1 MADMRYAS
9 TRSSVP
15 SGLLPLAIVLLAF
28 AIRAA
33 GAAATGLWY
42 DELQS
47 VTHAALPLVD
57 LLRSVYRWDAHP
69 PVYYAQLHVW
79 MLAGTSD
86 LWVRLNPIFWS
97 TLTTASVYVIARR
110 LYSRQVALLAATLF
124 AASAFAV
131 WYAQQARMYALLM
144 FLGLWSL
151 YFAHRF
157 LAGSGGWLTAAA
169 FLLTTELFLYSQGAA
184 FLLLASLACYAFV
197 WRRGRW
203 PARSTADEKQVGW
216 IRGFSRFGGWRQ
228 KLADPERRL
237 RTASRPERWAIF
249 RTDRRMWA
257 FAGLLVAAT
266 ALYAPWL
273 RHATEISV
281 RHTMTPNLYDVTYT
295 LFSLVFGVY
304 EHYGDWLRWSSMAV
318 LALGVGW
325 LLLKH
330 ARSRPLVWAFVVAP
344 PLCSLLISLVLK
356 PVWLYKSLAYIT
368 PFLCIT
374 LALIVCELIPGRIQG
389 RGSAWIRRGL
399 VGVMI
404 AVSTASLIL
413 QQITPMSWWDTAAAA
428 RILKAH
434 VQPGD
439 IVYAPG
445 ERFFWALSWY
455 LVGPGSVNPL
465 STDYDLVSPA
475 GVRIVS
481 RPAIARYGQRQTTW
495 LVYRAD
501 DIDAPAPFDPGRADL
516 RWRHNYVIVER
527 IQ

>member
-69 PVYYAQLHVW
+69 PVYYVQLHVW

-157 LAGSGGWLTAAA
+157 LTGNGGWLTAAA

-184 FLLLASLACYAFV
+184 FLLLASLACYALV
-197 WRRGRW
+197 WRRGRR
-203 PARSTADEKQVGW
+203 PARSMADEPHQVPG
-216 IRGFSRFGGWRQ
+216 
-228 KLADPERRL
+228 
-237 RTASRPERWAIF
+237 ASEVPGTWWAIL

-257 FAGLLVAAT
+257 FAGLLLAAT
-266 ALYAPWL
+266 ALYVPWL

-304 EHYGDWLRWSSMAV
+304 EHYGDWLRWSSMAL

-325 LLLKH
+325 LLLRH

-344 PLCSLLISLVLK
+344 PLCSLLISYILK

-374 LALIVCELIPGRIQG
+374 LALIVCELVPDRVRG
-389 RGSAWIRRGL
+389 RGSAWIQRGL
-399 VGVMI
+399 AGVVI
-404 AVSTASLIL
+404 AMFTASLIL

-428 RILKAH
+428 RFLKAH

-445 ERFFWALSWY
+445 ERFFWVLSWY

-465 STDYDLVSPA
+465 TTDYDLDSPA

-481 RPAIARYGQRQTTW
+481 RPAIARYMQAQRFW

-501 DIDAPAPFDPGRADL
+501 DIDDPAPFDPGRADL
-516 RWRHNYVIVER
+516 RWRYNYVIVER
-527 IQ
+527 IP